1 MKFSTIDFYKEICD
15 SFLEISERLD
25 SIECNITELQ
35 KRNQFIINKDKKEQN
50 LMTIAIMCRS
60 CEKTIFYPPQRIYDG
75 GICWSCEK
83 NENP

>member
-35 KRNQFIINKDKKEQN
+35 KRNQFIINKVKKEQ
-50 LMTIAIMCRS
+50 M
-60 CEKTIFYPPQRIYDG
+60 
-75 GICWSCEK
+75 
-83 NENP
+83 